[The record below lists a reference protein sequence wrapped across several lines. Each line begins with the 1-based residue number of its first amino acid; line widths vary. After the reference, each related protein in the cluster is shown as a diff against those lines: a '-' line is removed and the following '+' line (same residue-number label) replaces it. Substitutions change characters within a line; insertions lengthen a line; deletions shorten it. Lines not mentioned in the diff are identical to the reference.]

1 MINIKERNKKIAHLL
16 ESVIR
21 DHCRIYNTTF
31 EVNDNGIIVRHN
43 DEPLYLVG
51 LEFSESNIYIS
62 FDGFVFSD
70 LPMSKVIKL
79 REIYKEDDI
88 TEFLTTS
95 DMELWFFEDDYMMA
109 RRITEKEYND
119 YSILK
124 TAFAIELFEQISNT
138 VTIRNHLTSLLEERE
153 KVMAN

>member
-1 MINIKERNKKIAHLL
+1 MHTQERDKKITHLL

-21 DHCRIYNTTF
+21 DHCRIYDTAF
-31 EVNDNGIIVRHN
+31 EVNENGIIVRHN

-70 LPMSKVIKL
+70 LPMSQIIKL
-79 REIYKEDDI
+79 KEIYKEDDI

-95 DMELWFFEDDYMMA
+95 NMELWFFEDDYMMA

-138 VTIRNHLTSLLEERE
+138 VTIRNHLTSLIEKRER
-153 KVMAN
+153 VLAN